1 MEKCNYKV
9 TLAKEV
15 YKMLYYE
22 NILFSLYEIKEYA
35 ELMNKYVKDENIS
48 SNNVQNFTSRI
59 IEHAKVAIG
68 EVKSRMTV
76 EDLAIKKAFEEVQRR
91 ENTGEEEE
99 ET

>member
-76 EDLAIKKAFEEVQRR
+76 EDLSIKKAFEEVQRR

>member
-1 MEKCNYKV
+1 
-9 TLAKEV
+9 
-15 YKMLYYE
+15 MLYYE
-22 NILFSLYEIKEYA
+22 NVLFSLYEIKEYA

-59 IEHAKVAIG
+59 IEYAKAAIG
-68 EVKSRMTV
+68 EVKSRVTV

>member
-1 MEKCNYKV
+1 
-9 TLAKEV
+9 
-15 YKMLYYE
+15 MLYYE

-59 IEHAKVAIG
+59 IEHAKAAID

-76 EDLAIKKAFEEVQRR
+76 EDLSIKKAFEEVQRR

>member
-1 MEKCNYKV
+1 
-9 TLAKEV
+9 
-15 YKMLYYE
+15 MLYYE
-22 NILFSLYEIKEYA
+22 NLLFSLYEIKEYA
-35 ELMNKYVKDENIS
+35 ELMNKYVKDENIT

-59 IEHAKVAIG
+59 IEHAKAAIS

>member
-1 MEKCNYKV
+1 
-9 TLAKEV
+9 
-15 YKMLYYE
+15 MLYYE

-35 ELMNKYVKDENIS
+35 ELMNKYVKDENIT

-59 IEHAKVAIG
+59 IEHAKAAIG
-68 EVKSRMTV
+68 GVKSRMTV

>member
-1 MEKCNYKV
+1 
-9 TLAKEV
+9 
-15 YKMLYYE
+15 MLYYE

-35 ELMNKYVKDENIS
+35 ELMNKHVNDENIS
-48 SNNVQNFTSRI
+48 YVQNFTSRI
-59 IEHAKVAIG
+59 IEHAKAAIG

>member
-1 MEKCNYKV
+1 
-9 TLAKEV
+9 
-15 YKMLYYE
+15 MLYYE

-35 ELMNKYVKDENIS
+35 ELMNKYVKPENITY
-48 SNNVQNFTSRI
+48 VQNFTSRI
-59 IEHAKVAIG
+59 IEHTKAAIS

>member
-1 MEKCNYKV
+1 
-9 TLAKEV
+9 
-15 YKMLYYE
+15 MLYYE
-22 NILFSLYEIKEYA
+22 NLLFSLYEIKEYA
-35 ELMNKYVKDENIS
+35 ELMNKHSKTKTIIPE
-48 SNNVQNFTSRI
+48 NVQYNTARI
-59 IEHAKVAIG
+59 IEHAKAAIG